1 MSRTLR
7 EELRSA
13 CIEEVQILQVLSKLE
28 KKLEDKDVQDSIEMM
43 QDLLDEISIAQDRAE
58 KLEVGKH
65 ART

>member
-7 EELRSA
+7 EELCSA

-28 KKLEDKDVQDSIEMM
+28 KKLEDKDVQDNIEMM